1 MGLHINL
8 TPRHARPLH
17 TFQAFIPQSTANHWQ
32 QPTTMAWGTEVV
44 FCSPG
49 HCHVWRW
56 RELNSRPTKHAQVFS
71 GCSPLCR
78 CFWLQCSHELVTDE
92 LSHVSVP
99 SRPVTNLLSSG
110 FLKRRQAPRRKH
122 PQTDGFRSSLRRRGR
137 NRCAF
142 QWHLLVYRE
151 SFTR

>member
-1 MGLHINL
+1 MYQRKLGTMKERKVH
-8 TPRHARPLH
+8 
-17 TFQAFIPQSTANHWQ
+17 NHY
-32 QPTTMAWGTEVV
+32 VV
-44 FCSPG
+44 VLVPYSQCIVIMTIALGAEIIFCSPG
-49 HCHVWRW
+49 YCHGWRW

-71 GCSPLCR
+71 GCSPFNR
-78 CFWLQCSHELVTDE
+78 CFRLQRSHEQVADE
-92 LSHVSVP
+92 LSHVSFS
-99 SRPVTNLLSSG
+99 SRPVTNVLSSG

-151 SFTR
+151 SLTR